1 MGYTR
6 GMVHPE
12 ACIECQ
18 GDKKPFVQC
27 IVIEGMFQGSCVGCH
42 YNSQGVK
49 CVDFEQVCMVEDLK
63 YDC

>member
-27 IVIEGMFQGSCVGCH
+27 IVIEGMFQGILCWLPLQLSG
-42 YNSQGVK
+42 
-49 CVDFEQVCMVEDLK
+49 DLEQVCMVEDLK